1 MYIICEGFERT
12 GKTTLARALA
22 RDLDLPLARFGVPP
36 TAGVLQHFLTEI
48 EVQRSG
54 RGLVVDRLHLSNYA
68 YAGRL
73 GGGVLTAE
81 EWSAIDAYLA
91 RRFSALLLL
100 VDSPFAIE
108 RRLRQEGPSEA
119 SGMTREQIGAT
130 CGRFS
135 AAFAASNVPHK
146 RSLRLPD
153 FLDPATSEPTEH
165 YRRFVELIRDRL
177 QISPP
182 DGASAPI

>member
-1 MYIICEGFERT
+1 MIILIEGFDQT
-12 GKTTLARALA
+12 GKSTLARALA

-36 TAGVLQHFLTEI
+36 AIGVLQHFLTKI

-68 YAGRL
+68 YNGRL

-81 EWSAIDAYLA
+81 EWSAVDGYLA
-91 RRFSALLLL
+91 RRWSGLLLL

-119 SGMTREQIGAT
+119 SGLTREQIGAT
-130 CGRFS
+130 CGRLS
-135 AAFAASNVPHK
+135 AAFAASNIPHK
-146 RSLRLPD
+146 RSLRLPN
-153 FLDPATSEPTEH
+153 FLDPATGEPTDH
-165 YRRFVELIRDRL
+165 YRRFVELVQSRL
-177 QISPP
+177 KAPP
-182 DGASAPI
+182 LDGATA